1 MEEKLE
7 QLLSEEGFV
16 EKLMACETAEQA
28 QALFAE
34 RDVDV
39 SLSQLKDLSAQ
50 LQIATSQDDELDE
63 EMLDIV
69 AGGATVHYL
78 WSRDLIQRLAD
89 RGRVPNMR
97 GKKATL
103 RW

>member
-50 LQIATSQDDELDE
+50 L
-63 EMLDIV
+63 
-69 AGGATVHYL
+69 
-78 WSRDLIQRLAD
+78 
-89 RGRVPNMR
+89 
-97 GKKATL
+97 
-103 RW
+103 